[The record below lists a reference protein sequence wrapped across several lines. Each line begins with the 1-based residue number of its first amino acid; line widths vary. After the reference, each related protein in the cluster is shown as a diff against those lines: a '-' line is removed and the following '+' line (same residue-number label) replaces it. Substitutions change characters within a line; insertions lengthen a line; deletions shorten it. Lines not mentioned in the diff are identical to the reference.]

1 MFVDR
6 VYKKAMWNKSMDLL
20 MEVERQ
26 HGMEKV
32 KQVATFLWSMGFL
45 DARTLD
51 LMKNDVVTSEIREEK
66 K

>member
-26 HGMEKV
+26 YGMEKV
-32 KQVATFLWSMGFL
+32 KQAATALWSMGFL

-51 LMKNDVVTSEIREEK
+51 LLKNDVVTSEIREEK

>member
-1 MFVDR
+1 MFLDR
-6 VYKKAMWNKSMDLL
+6 VYKKVMWDKSMDLL

-32 KQVATFLWSMGFL
+32 KQVATALWGMGFL

-51 LMKNDVVTSEIREEK
+51 LLKNDVVTSEIREEK

>member
-6 VYKKAMWNKSMDLL
+6 VYKKAVWNKSMDLL

-26 HGMEKV
+26 YGMEKV
-32 KQVATFLWSMGFL
+32 KQVATALWSMGFL

-51 LMKNDVVTSEIREEK
+51 LLKNDVVTSEIREEK